1 MALLKQK
8 KHNGFAIALAWPET
22 NCKQAGAWY
31 DALLFLLGINRSGY
45 YQVGHSAIV
54 LVSDNNEKCH
64 YFDFGRY
71 HAPHGFGR
79 VRSALTDHDLRIK
92 TLAKISMEKS
102 TIVNV
107 SSILKELYA
116 NPSTHGDGPIYGS
129 VTRIN
134 FQSAIHFAIR
144 LQKKEFLPYGPFIRK
159 GTNCSRFVNKVM
171 QNGLPKLATRLLL
184 KFPITISPTPMW
196 NVKAAGR
203 NVRVNNSTF
212 QKKEDISSTYQN
224 IFMLKS

>member
-1 MALLKQK
+1 MDVLKQK
-8 KHNGFAIALAWPET
+8 IHNGFAIALAWPAT

-31 DALLFLLGINRSGY
+31 DALLSLLAINKSGY

-54 LVSDNNEKCH
+54 LVSDSSEKCH

-79 VRSALTDHDLRIK
+79 IRSALTDHDLKIK
-92 TLAKISMEKS
+92 TLAKKTEDKT
-102 TIVNV
+102 TIINV
-107 SSILKELYA
+107 SSILKEIYA

-134 FQSAIHFAIR
+134 FQSALDYAISF
-144 LQKKEFLPYGPFIRK
+144 QEKEFIPYGPFISK

-171 QNGLPKLATRLLL
+171 QKGWPKLVTRLLL
-184 KFPITISPTPMW
+184 KFPATISPTPMW

-203 NVRVNNSTF
+203 NIRKINNVKY
-212 QKKEDISSTYQN
+212 KKEDMTLSNPEIN
-224 IFMLKS
+224 ILSA